1 MYKIVNDLKIYILLA
16 LLLMAGGVT
25 MQAQVRSEMYEL
37 LPESRSIKVGDVN
50 NDGFVDVVVGRLNII
65 GNEVIFSI
73 FLNDGT
79 GHLECSENISSPK
92 PDMHMG
98 YETQQLAFL
107 LEDFDKDGSL
117 DIASYAYV
125 FHEGADYDTCF
136 IRIDYN
142 DGNGGFDRFAET
154 PLIQPEWVWY
164 NGYPHYLSNPYYLA
178 MVTGDFN
185 GDKFPDIAAAND
197 YHANTEYGLG
207 YVCNDGSGNFN
218 TEAVFTMGSLLK
230 PSVCDMNHDGK
241 DDIVDAPLIL
251 YTTDTLIPREGY
263 VHPYVYDG
271 FLANGI
277 VVYDIDGDGW
287 EDVVEGRS
295 TSDSHLWVYRNLDNE
310 EFEKMDSIG
319 FPGTITWYDEGI
331 DNMKLV
337 NYNGDEYPDIIA
349 QVFDF
354 RTEYAGYCV
363 FEGNGTFEFGE
374 PVFFPLEHMENEVI
388 RNFDVADLNGDG
400 FDDLLVMHAPWFGM
414 GNSWL
419 EVFMND
425 GSGFDAINENNS
437 NSAVTC
443 SPNPANDFVRVY
455 GIEATEV
462 QIYNTLGQL
471 VKTVRGTNEIDVRT
485 LPNGIYTFRIF
496 TTDGLIVNSKVV
508 VE

>member
-1 MYKIVNDLKIYILLA
+1 MKKIELILLGI
-16 LLLMAGGVT
+16 LFICGIT
-25 MQAQVRSEMYEL
+25 QAQVQHEGYEL

-50 NDGFVDVVVGRLNII
+50 NDGFADVVVSRLNTMYS
-65 GNEVIFSI
+65 EVIFSI
-73 FLNDGT
+73 YLNDGT
-79 GHLECSENISSPK
+79 GRLECSQNISSPK

-117 DIASYAYV
+117 DIASYAYINNS
-125 FHEGADYDTCF
+125 GASNDTCF

-142 DGNGGFDRFAET
+142 DGNGSFERFAET
-154 PLIQPEWVWY
+154 PLIQPEWVWH
-164 NGYPHYLSNPYYLA
+164 NGYQFPLDNPYYL
-178 MVTGDFN
+178 MMTSGDFN
-185 GDKFPDIAAAND
+185 GDSFLDIAVAND
-197 YHANTEYGLG
+197 YHANTESGLG

-218 TEAVFTMGSLLK
+218 TEAIFSVGSLYK
-230 PSVCDMNHDGK
+230 PAVCDMDHDGK

-271 FLANGI
+271 YSTNGL
-277 VVYDIDGDGW
+277 VVFDIDGDGW
-287 EDVVEGRS
+287 DDVAEGRS
-295 TSDSHLWVYRNLDNE
+295 TSDSHIWVYRNLGNE

-319 FPGTITWYDEGI
+319 FPGAITWYDNGI

-354 RTEYAGYCV
+354 RTGYAGYCV
-363 FEGNGTFEFGE
+363 FKGNGTFEFDE
-374 PVFFPLEHMENEVI
+374 PVFFPLDHTENEFI

-400 FDDLLVMHAPWFGM
+400 FDDLLVIHAPWFGI

-425 GSGFDAINENNS
+425 GSGFDVIEENDS
-437 NSAVTC
+437 NSVVTC
-443 SPNPANDFVRVY
+443 SPNPANGLVRISGMKV
-455 GIEATEV
+455 AKLQV
-462 QIYNTLGQL
+462 CNMLGQT
-471 VKTVRGTNEIDVRT
+471 VKIYQNTNEIDLKG
-485 LPNGIYTFRIF
+485 LPAGLYLLRM
-496 TTDGLIVNSKVV
+496 TDGKRTTVTRRLVV
-508 VE
+508 K

>member
-1 MYKIVNDLKIYILLA
+1 
-16 LLLMAGGVT
+16 
-25 MQAQVRSEMYEL
+25 MQGQVRSELYEL

-50 NDGFVDVVVGRLNII
+50 NDGFVDVVVSRLNIMYS
-65 GNEVIFSI
+65 EVIFSI
-73 FLNDGT
+73 YLNDGT
-79 GHLECSENISSPK
+79 GHLDCSQNISSPK
-92 PDMHMG
+92 PDMHIG
-98 YETQQLAFL
+98 YDLLSFL

-125 FHEGADYDTCF
+125 FNGDADYDTCF

-142 DGNGGFDRFAET
+142 DGNGGFERFAET

-164 NGYPHYLSNPYYLA
+164 NGYQFELDNPYYLMMA
-178 MVTGDFN
+178 SGDFN
-185 GDKFPDIAAAND
+185 GDSFPDIAVAND
-197 YHANTEYGLG
+197 YHANTESGLG

-218 TEAVFTMGSLLK
+218 TEEIFSMGSLYK
-230 PSVCDMNHDGK
+230 PAVCDMDHDGK

-271 FLANGI
+271 YNTNGM
-277 VVYDIDGDGW
+277 VVFDIDGDGW
-287 EDVVEGRS
+287 DDVVEGRS
-295 TSDSHLWVYRNLDNE
+295 TSDSHLWVYRNLGNE

-374 PVFFPLEHMENEVI
+374 PVFFPLEHIEDEFI

-400 FDDLLVMHAPWFGM
+400 FDDLIVMHAPWFGM

-425 GSGFDAINENNS
+425 GYGFDAIEENDS
-437 NSAVTC
+437 DSAVTC
-443 SPNPANDFVRVY
+443 SPNPANDYVRIY
-455 GIEATEV
+455 GVEV
-462 QIYNTLGQL
+462 AEVHFYNALGQL
-471 VKTVRGTNEIDVRT
+471 VKTVRGMNEIDIEGFAEGVY
-485 LPNGIYTFRIF
+485 LLRI
-496 TTDGLIVNSKVV
+496 TDADGRSHAARVAVK
-508 VE
+508 E

>member
-1 MYKIVNDLKIYILLA
+1 MKTTRFYTLLA

-50 NDGFVDVVVGRLNII
+50 NDGFADVVVSRLNIMYSD
-65 GNEVIFSI
+65 VIFSI
-73 FLNDGT
+73 YLNDGT
-79 GHLECSENISSPK
+79 GHLECFQNISSPK

-98 YETQQLAFL
+98 YEMLQLAFL

-125 FHEGADYDTCF
+125 FNGNADYDTCF

-142 DGNGGFDRFAET
+142 DGNGGFERFAET

-164 NGYPHYLSNPYYLA
+164 NGYQHFLDNPFYLMMTS
-178 MVTGDFN
+178 GDFN
-185 GDKFPDIAAAND
+185 GDSFLDIAVAND
-197 YHANTEYGLG
+197 YHLNSESGLG
-207 YVCNDGSGNFN
+207 YLCNDGAGNFS
-218 TEAVFTMGSLLK
+218 TEAVFTMGSLYV
-230 PSVCDMNHDGK
+230 PVVCDINHDKK
-241 DDIVDAPLIL
+241 DDIVDSYALY
-251 YTTDTLIPREGY
+251 YTTDSLIPREGY
-263 VHPYVYDG
+263 VHPWVPDG
-271 FLANGI
+271 YSTNGL
-277 VVYDIDGDGW
+277 VVFDIDGDGW

-295 TSDSHLWVYRNLDNE
+295 TSDSHIWVYRNLGNE

-374 PVFFPLEHMENEVI
+374 PVFFPLEHIEDEFI

-400 FDDLLVMHAPWFGM
+400 FDDLIVMHAPWFGM

-425 GSGFDAINENNS
+425 GYGFDAIEENDS

-443 SPNPANDFVRVY
+443 SPNPANDYVY
-455 GIEATEV
+455 INGTEAVEV
-462 QIYNTLGQL
+462 QVYNALGQV
-471 VKTVRGTNEIDVRT
+471 VKRVRNSNEISVEGLAEGVYMVRIRDKE
-485 LPNGIYTFRIF
+485 GRIF
-496 TTDGLIVNSKVV
+496 LEKVMV
-508 VE
+508 R

>member
-1 MYKIVNDLKIYILLA
+1 MKATRIYTLLA

-25 MQAQVRSEMYEL
+25 TQAQVRGEMYEL

-50 NDGFVDVVVGRLNII
+50 NDGFVDVVVSRLNML

-92 PDMHMG
+92 PNMHMG
-98 YETQQLAFL
+98 YEMQQLAFL

-125 FHEGADYDTCF
+125 FNEGVDYDTCF

-142 DGNGGFDRFAET
+142 DGNGGFDHFAET

-164 NGYPHYLSNPYYLA
+164 NGYQFPLDNPYYL
-178 MVTGDFN
+178 MMTSGDFN
-185 GDKFPDIAAAND
+185 GDLLPDIAVAND
-197 YHANTEYGLG
+197 YHANTPSGLG
-207 YVCNDGSGNFN
+207 YLCNDGAGNFT
-218 TEAVFTMGSLLK
+218 TEAVFTMGSLYV
-230 PSVCDMNHDGK
+230 PTVCDMNHDKK
-241 DDIVDAPLIL
+241 DDIVDGPPIL
-251 YTTDTLIPREGY
+251 YTTDSLIPREGY
-263 VHPYVYDG
+263 VHPYVYDDY
-271 FLANGI
+271 LTNGI
-277 VVYDIDGDGW
+277 VVYDIDGDGL
-287 EDVVEGRS
+287 EDMVEGRS
-295 TSDSHLWVYRNLDNE
+295 ASDSHFWVYRNLGNE

-349 QVFDF
+349 QMFDF

-374 PVFFPLEHMENEVI
+374 PVFFPLEHIEDEFI

-400 FDDLLVMHAPWFGM
+400 FDDLIVMHAPWFGM

-425 GSGFDAINENNS
+425 GYGFDAIEENDS

-443 SPNPANDFVRVY
+443 SPNPANDYVY
-455 GIEATEV
+455 INGTEAVEV
-462 QIYNTLGQL
+462 QVYNALGQV
-471 VKTVRGTNEIDVRT
+471 VKTVLGANEIDLSGLVDGVYLVRIRDKE
-485 LPNGIYTFRIF
+485 GRIF
-496 TTDGLIVNSKVV
+496 LEKVMV
-508 VE
+508 R